1 MNWIEPL
8 IILLLILLNGFLAM
22 SEMAV
27 VSSRKVR
34 LESRA
39 ESGDEG
45 ARVALDLTASPGR
58 FLSTIQIGITL
69 VGILAGAFG
78 GATLADPLAVTLQ
91 NMGLPPS
98 YAGPLSV
105 GLVVLVITY
114 LSLVIG
120 ELAPKQIALIQPERI
135 AIKVAPF
142 MRVLSRLALPF
153 VQVLTF
159 SSSVLLRLLGIRPTN
174 EPSITEDEV
183 KLLIDQGTQMGVF
196 EPIEDTIVDKVFR
209 LSDQRVSYLSTP
221 RTEVLWLDL
230 EDPQGLI
237 IEKIRQSQYTYFPVA
252 RGDLDHLL
260 GYVRASDLLSQCL
273 GGNCTVDIEGAI
285 QPPVL
290 VPEHMPAFAVLERFR
305 SSGSEI
311 AFTMNEY
318 GGVEGLVTLRDI
330 LEALVGEI
338 PQAADL
344 KNPSIVERDDGSF
357 LIDGMLPIEEFR
369 DIFDLNEL
377 PGEEE
382 NYFQTLGGF
391 VLTSL
396 GRIPNPGDNFEYEGL
411 RLEVMDMDGNRIDK
425 VLVAPLSPD

>member
-39 ESGDEG
+39 ENGDEG
-45 ARVALDLTASPGR
+45 ARIALTLTESPGR

-78 GATLADPLAVTLQ
+78 GATLADPLAITLQ
-91 NMGLPPS
+91 GLGLAPR

-105 GLVVLVITY
+105 GLVVLGITY

-120 ELAPKQIALIQPERI
+120 ELAPKQIALIQPETI
-135 AIKVAPF
+135 AAKVAPF
-142 MRVLSRLALPF
+142 MRVLSRLASPF
-153 VQVLTF
+153 VKVLTF
-159 SSSVLLRLLGIRPTN
+159 STSLLLRLFGIRPN
-174 EPSITEDEV
+174 DEPSITEDEV

-209 LSDQRVSYLSTP
+209 LSDQRVSYLTTP

-237 IEKIRQSQYTYFPVA
+237 IEKVRQSQYTYFPVA

-260 GYVRASDLLSQCL
+260 GYVRSSDLLSQCL
-273 GGNCTVDIEGAI
+273 GGSCAMDIESVI
-285 QPPVL
+285 QPPLL
-290 VPEHMPAFAVLERFR
+290 VPEHMPAFSVLERIR

-311 AFTMNEY
+311 AFTLNEY

-338 PQAADL
+338 PQQADIQ
-344 KNPSIVERDDGSF
+344 NRSVIERDDGSF

-377 PGEEE
+377 PGEDE

-396 GRIPNPGDNFEYEGL
+396 GRIPNPGEYFEYEGL

-425 VLVAPLSPD
+425 ILVAPLSPD